1 MSQEAEVMEP
11 GLRLLLDSMDERQS
25 GLEGS
30 KSLVHGTN
38 LNIRLK
44 FLGLTVAERPR

>member
-1 MSQEAEVMEP
+1 MEP
-11 GLRLLLDSMDERQS
+11 GLRLLLDSMVERQS

-30 KSLVHGTN
+30 KPLVHGMN
-38 LNIRLK
+38 LKIRLK